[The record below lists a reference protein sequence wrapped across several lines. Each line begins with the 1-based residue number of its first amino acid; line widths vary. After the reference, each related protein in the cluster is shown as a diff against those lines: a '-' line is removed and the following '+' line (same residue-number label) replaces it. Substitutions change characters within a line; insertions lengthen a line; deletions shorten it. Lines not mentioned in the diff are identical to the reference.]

1 MLLLQ
6 ITKIFITGK
15 SLCKETGYHQI
26 GIVNFYLYRC
36 RKCCFEAPSLPV
48 AASEERGECDHWSIN
63 VHGVQWRWW
72 VSTCYKDEEATCNEP
87 TESAETD
94 SRSSSNICIKCKLND
109 AVSGYGGIDD
119 GRFCADCF
127 KSNLFGKFRFAVT
140 SNAMITP
147 TDKVLVAFSGG
158 PSSRVALQ
166 FVHDMQE
173 RAQRNF
179 DASRDRSL
187 PVFGVGVV
195 FIDESAVLP
204 IPSDEMEEAV
214 EFISSVVSSLA
225 PPKKELHLV
234 PIETVYSSD
243 CGDGKER
250 LIKLVNAVS
259 DPTGREDMLLYLRM
273 LALQKVAS
281 EFGYNRIVLGSCIS
295 RIAAHVISATVKGQ
309 GYSLPAD
316 IQYVDARWEIPV
328 VLPLRDCFA
337 QEINMLCRLDSLKT
351 LKLSA
356 TSSSNINSLVSS
368 FVALL
373 QEENPSRESTI
384 VRTAGKLIPF
394 QFNRIPEIIDGN
406 VPLATRRRQKR
417 YNLKTNE
424 SVSSE
429 SFCSLCNSPLDKSE
443 IVDWNTLDSCKS
455 SDIFY
460 TTCCSSCQFQI
471 LPQDSTSMDQFY
483 VDLPQSV
490 VNRAKQANDGNL
502 SILSHDS

>member
-1 MLLLQ
+1 MACN
-6 ITKIFITGK
+6 G
-15 SLCKETGYHQI
+15 SG
-26 GIVNFYLYRC
+26 
-36 RKCCFEAPSLPV
+36 
-48 AASEERGECDHWSIN
+48 CDS
-63 VHGVQWRWW
+63 
-72 VSTCYKDEEATCNEP
+72 SCYKDEEP
-87 TESAETD
+87 TTPCKQ
-94 SRSSSNICIKCKLND
+94 SSNSQHSDSTEPNTLCIKCKVND

-127 KSNLFGKFRFAVT
+127 KNNLFGKFRFAVT

-158 PSSRVALQ
+158 PSSRLALQ

-173 RAQRNF
+173 RAQKNF

-195 FIDESAVLP
+195 FVDESAVLP
-204 IPSDEMEEAV
+204 IPSNEIEEAA
-214 EFISSVVSSLA
+214 EVVSEVVSCLA
-225 PPKKELHLV
+225 PPRKELHFV
-234 PIETVYSSD
+234 PIETLYSS
-243 CGDGKER
+243 GSNDGKER
-250 LIKLVNAVS
+250 LIKLVNSVS
-259 DPTGREDMLLYLRM
+259 DSTGREDMLLYLRM
-273 LALQKVAS
+273 LMLQKVAS

-295 RIAAHVISATVKGQ
+295 RIACHVISATVKGQ

-316 IQYVDARWEIPV
+316 IQYVDARQEIPV

-337 QEINMLCRLDSLKT
+337 QEINMFCRLDGLKT
-351 LKLSA
+351 IKLS
-356 TSSSNINSLVSS
+356 TGPCSSINGLVSS

-417 YNLKTNE
+417 YNLKSNE

-429 SFCSLCNSPLDKSE
+429 SFCPLCNSPLDKSE
-443 IVDWNTLDSCKS
+443 IVDTSNLDNHRS
-455 SDIFY
+455 SSELFH
-460 TTCCSSCQFQI
+460 TTCCSSCRFQI
-471 LPQDSTSMDQFY
+471 LPRDSMSMEEFY
-483 VDLPQSV
+483 KDLPQPMIT
-490 VNRAKQANDGNL
+490 RAKQANGDNL
-502 SILSHDS
+502 SLLREQIQDCLLSDGEDET

>member
-1 MLLLQ
+1 MACNGAGGCQ
-6 ITKIFITGK
+6 
-15 SLCKETGYHQI
+15 
-26 GIVNFYLYRC
+26 
-36 RKCCFEAPSLPV
+36 
-48 AASEERGECDHWSIN
+48 
-63 VHGVQWRWW
+63 
-72 VSTCYKDEEATCNEP
+72 TCYKDEEATCNEP
-87 TESAETD
+87 TESVETD
-94 SRSSSNICIKCKLND
+94 SRNSSNICIKCKLND

-173 RAQRNF
+173 RAQKNF

-243 CGDGKER
+243 CSDGKER

-295 RIAAHVISATVKGQ
+295 RIAAHVVSATVKGQ

-351 LKLSA
+351 LKLS
-356 TSSSNINSLVSS
+356 TSPSSNINSLVSS

-429 SFCSLCNSPLDKSE
+429 SFCSLCNSPLAKSE
-443 IVDWNTLDSCKS
+443 IVDWNTLQNCKS

-471 LPQDSTSMDQFY
+471 LPQDSTSMEQFY

-490 VNRAKQANDGNL
+490 VNRAKQANNGTLSMLREQIQDCLLSDGE
-502 SILSHDS
+502 DET

>member
-1 MLLLQ
+1 MACNGSGCQ
-6 ITKIFITGK
+6 SG
-15 SLCKETGYHQI
+15 S
-26 GIVNFYLYRC
+26 
-36 RKCCFEAPSLPV
+36 
-48 AASEERGECDHWSIN
+48 
-63 VHGVQWRWW
+63 
-72 VSTCYKDEEATCNEP
+72 CYKDEDATCNQPIKSE
-87 TESAETD
+87 ETD
-94 SRSSSNICIKCKLND
+94 STNPTNVCIKCKLND

-127 KSNLFGKFRFAVT
+127 KTNLFGKFRFAVT

-195 FIDESAVLP
+195 FIDEGAVLS
-204 IPSDEMEEAV
+204 IPSSEMEEAV
-214 EFISSVVSSLA
+214 EVVREVVSSLV
-225 PPKKELHLV
+225 PPRKELHVV
-234 PIETVYSSD
+234 PIETVYPSD
-243 CGDGKER
+243 SGDGKER
-250 LIKLVNAVS
+250 LIKVMNTVS
-259 DPTGREDMLLYLRM
+259 DPTGREDMLICLRM

-281 EFGYNRIVLGSCIS
+281 ECGYNRIVLGSCIS
-295 RIAAHVISATVKGQ
+295 RIACHVISATVKGQ

-316 IQYVDARWEIPV
+316 IQYVDARWEVPV

-337 QEINMLCRLDSLKT
+337 QEINMLCHLDGLKT
-351 LKLSA
+351 VKLS
-356 TSSSNINSLVSS
+356 TGPCSSINGLVSS
-368 FVALL
+368 FVSLL

-384 VRTAGKLIPF
+384 VRTAGKLTPF

-417 YNLKTNE
+417 YNLKSNE

-429 SFCSLCNSPLDKSE
+429 SFCPLCNSPLNKSE
-443 IVDWNTLDSCKS
+443 IVDWSNMDSHQN
-455 SDIFY
+455 SDNFY
-460 TTCCSSCQFQI
+460 NTCCSSCQFQI
-471 LPQDSTSMDQFY
+471 LPSDSTSMEQFY
-483 VDLPQSV
+483 MDLPQSMV
-490 VNRAKQANDGNL
+490 GRAKQASNGDLSLLREQIQDFLLSDGE
-502 SILSHDS
+502 DEK

>member
-1 MLLLQ
+1 MACN
-6 ITKIFITGK
+6 G
-15 SLCKETGYHQI
+15 SGCESG
-26 GIVNFYLYRC
+26 
-36 RKCCFEAPSLPV
+36 
-48 AASEERGECDHWSIN
+48 
-63 VHGVQWRWW
+63 
-72 VSTCYKDEEATCNEP
+72 CYKDEEGMCNQP
-87 TESAETD
+87 TKSTGNN
-94 SRSSSNICIKCKLND
+94 STSPSNLCIKCKLND

-173 RAQRNF
+173 RAQKNF
-179 DASRDRSL
+179 EASRDRSL

-195 FIDESAVLP
+195 FIDESAVLSL
-204 IPSDEMEEAV
+204 PSNEMDEAV
-214 EFISSVVSSLA
+214 EVINEVVSSLA
-225 PPKKELHLV
+225 PPRKELHLV
-234 PIETVYSSD
+234 PIETIYSSD
-243 CGDGKER
+243 SGDGKER
-250 LIKLVNAVS
+250 LIKLVSAVS
-259 DPTGREDMLLYLRM
+259 DPTGREDMLLSLRM

-281 EFGYNRIVLGSCIS
+281 DFGYNRIILGSCIS
-295 RIAAHVISATVKGQ
+295 RIACHVISATVKGQ

-337 QEINMLCRLDSLKT
+337 QEINMLCRLDGLKT
-351 LKLSA
+351 LKLS
-356 TSSSNINSLVSS
+356 TGPCSSINGLVSS

-417 YNLKTNE
+417 YNLKSNE
-424 SVSSE
+424 SVSSD
-429 SFCSLCNSPLDKSE
+429 SFCPLCNSPLDKSE
-443 IVDWNTLDSCKS
+443 IVEWSNLDNCRS

-471 LPQDSTSMDQFY
+471 LPRDLTSMEQFY
-483 VDLPQSV
+483 MDLPQSAV
-490 VNRAKQANDGNL
+490 VRAKQANNSNL
-502 SILSHDS
+502 SQLREQIQDCLLSDGEDET

>member
-1 MLLLQ
+1 MACNGSGCQ
-6 ITKIFITGK
+6 SG
-15 SLCKETGYHQI
+15 G
-26 GIVNFYLYRC
+26 
-36 RKCCFEAPSLPV
+36 
-48 AASEERGECDHWSIN
+48 
-63 VHGVQWRWW
+63 
-72 VSTCYKDEEATCNEP
+72 CYKDEDATCKQPPKSE
-87 TESAETD
+87 EAD
-94 SRSSSNICIKCKLND
+94 SKNPSNVCIKCKLND

-127 KSNLFGKFRFAVT
+127 KTNLFGKFRFAVT

-204 IPSDEMEEAV
+204 IPSNEMEEAV
-214 EFISSVVSSLA
+214 EVVSEVVSSLA
-225 PPKKELHLV
+225 PPRKELHIV

-243 CGDGKER
+243 SGDGKER
-250 LIKLVNAVS
+250 ITKVVNTVI
-259 DPTGREDMLLYLRM
+259 DPTGREDVLLCLRM

-281 EFGYNRIVLGSCIS
+281 EFGYNRIILGSCIS
-295 RIAAHVISATVKGQ
+295 RIACHVISATVK
-309 GYSLPAD
+309 
-316 IQYVDARWEIPV
+316 
-328 VLPLRDCFA
+328 
-337 QEINMLCRLDSLKT
+337 
-351 LKLSA
+351 
-356 TSSSNINSLVSS
+356 
-368 FVALL
+368 
-373 QEENPSRESTI
+373 EENPSRESTI
-384 VRTAGKLIPF
+384 VRTAGKLTPF

-417 YNLKTNE
+417 YNLKSNE

-429 SFCSLCNSPLDKSE
+429 SFCPLCNSPLDKSE
-443 IVDWNTLDSCKS
+443 ITDWSNIDSHRS

-460 TTCCSSCQFQI
+460 NTCCSSCRFQI
-471 LPQDSTSMDQFY
+471 LPSDSMAMEQFY
-483 VDLPQSV
+483 MDLPQSV
-490 VNRAKQANDGNL
+490 VGRAKQANNGNL
-502 SILSHDS
+502 SLLR

>member
-1 MLLLQ
+1 MACN
-6 ITKIFITGK
+6 G
-15 SLCKETGYHQI
+15 SGCESG
-26 GIVNFYLYRC
+26 
-36 RKCCFEAPSLPV
+36 
-48 AASEERGECDHWSIN
+48 
-63 VHGVQWRWW
+63 
-72 VSTCYKDEEATCNEP
+72 CYKDEEAMCNQP
-87 TESAETD
+87 TKSAETD
-94 SRSSSNICIKCKLND
+94 STSPSKICIKCKLND

-127 KSNLFGKFRFAVT
+127 KSNLFGKFRIAVT

-158 PSSRVALQ
+158 SCSRVALQ
-166 FVHDMQE
+166 FMHDMQA
-173 RAQRNF
+173 RAQKNF

-195 FIDESAVLP
+195 FIDESSVLP
-204 IPSDEMEEAV
+204 IPSNEMEEAV
-214 EFISSVVSSLA
+214 VVINKVVSSLA
-225 PPKKELHLV
+225 PPRKELHVV
-234 PIETVYSSD
+234 PIETVYSTDSS
-243 CGDGKER
+243 DGKER

-259 DPTGREDMLLYLRM
+259 DPTGREDMLLCLRM

-295 RIAAHVISATVKGQ
+295 KIACHVISATVKGQ

-316 IQYVDARWEIPV
+316 IQYVDARWDIPV

-337 QEINMLCRLDSLKT
+337 QEINMLCHLDGLKT
-351 LKLSA
+351 LALS
-356 TSSSNINSLVSS
+356 TGPCSSINGLVSS

-384 VRTAGKLIPF
+384 VRTASKLTPF

-417 YNLKTNE
+417 YNIKSDE

-443 IVDWNTLDSCKS
+443 IVEWSNLDNCRS

-460 TTCCSSCQFQI
+460 TACCSSCQFQI
-471 LPQDSTSMDQFY
+471 LPKDSMLVEQFY

-490 VNRAKQANDGNL
+490 VARVKQANNGNL
-502 SILSHDS
+502 SRLREQIQDCLLSDGEDET

>member
-1 MLLLQ
+1 MACNGDGCQ
-6 ITKIFITGK
+6 
-15 SLCKETGYHQI
+15 
-26 GIVNFYLYRC
+26 
-36 RKCCFEAPSLPV
+36 
-48 AASEERGECDHWSIN
+48 
-63 VHGVQWRWW
+63 
-72 VSTCYKDEEATCNEP
+72 STCYKDEQPSSKP
-87 TESAETD
+87 TQSPN
-94 SRSSSNICIKCKLND
+94 SSNSICIKCKLND
-109 AVSGYGGIDD
+109 AVSGYGGVDD

-127 KSNLFGKFRFAVT
+127 RSNLFGKFRLAVT

-173 RAQRNF
+173 RAQKNF

-195 FIDESAVLP
+195 FIDESAILSF
-204 IPSDEMEEAV
+204 PSGEMEEAIEV
-214 EFISSVVSSLA
+214 ISSVVSRLA
-225 PPKKELHLV
+225 PPMKELHIV
-234 PIETVYSSD
+234 PIENVYSSD
-243 CGDGKER
+243 SSDGKER
-250 LIKLVNAVS
+250 LIKLVGSVS

-281 EFGYNRIVLGSCIS
+281 EFGYNKIVLGSCVS
-295 RIAAHVISATVKGQ
+295 RIASHVISATVKGQ

-337 QEINMLCRLDSLKT
+337 QEINMFCHLDGLKT
-351 LKLSA
+351 FRLS
-356 TSSSNINSLVSS
+356 TGPCSSINGLVSS

-394 QFNRIPEIIDGN
+394 QFNRIPEIVDGK

-417 YNLKTNE
+417 YNLKPND

-429 SFCSLCNSPLDKSE
+429 SFCLLCNSPLDKSE
-443 IVDWNTLDSCKS
+443 IVDASNVNNSRS

-460 TTCCSSCQFQI
+460 NACCSSCHFQI
-471 LPQDSTSMDQFY
+471 LPSDSMSMEQFY
-483 VDLPQSV
+483 MDLPQSV
-490 VNRAKQANDGNL
+490 VARAKQTNNGNL
-502 SILSHDS
+502 SMLREQIQDCLLSDCED

>member
-1 MLLLQ
+1 MACNG
-6 ITKIFITGK
+6 TG
-15 SLCKETGYHQI
+15 CQ
-26 GIVNFYLYRC
+26 
-36 RKCCFEAPSLPV
+36 
-48 AASEERGECDHWSIN
+48 
-63 VHGVQWRWW
+63 
-72 VSTCYKDEEATCNEP
+72 STCYKDEEEP
-87 TESAETD
+87 SSSSSSSSPCSKPSTD
-94 SRSSSNICIKCKLND
+94 SVKPESTNVCCLKCKLND
-109 AVSGYGGIDD
+109 AVSGYGGVDD

-127 KSNLFGKFRFAVT
+127 KSNLFGKFRLAVT

-147 TDKVLVAFSGG
+147 TDEVLVAFSGG

-173 RAQRNF
+173 RAQKNF

-204 IPSDEMEEAV
+204 IPSTEMEEAV
-214 EFISSVVSSLA
+214 EVINSVVSSLA
-225 PPKKELHLV
+225 PPMKELHLV
-234 PIETVYSSD
+234 PIETVYSSNSS
-243 CGDGKER
+243 DGKEGI
-250 LIKLVNAVS
+250 IKLVNSVS
-259 DPTGREDMLLYLRM
+259 DPTGREDMLLNLRM

-281 EFGYNRIVLGSCIS
+281 EFGYNRLVLGSCTS
-295 RIAAHVISATVKGQ
+295 RIASHVLSATVKGQ

-337 QEINMLCRLDSLKT
+337 QEINMLCRLDGLKT
-351 LKLSA
+351 LQLS
-356 TSSSNINSLVSS
+356 TGPSSSINGLVSS

-394 QFNRIPEIIDGN
+394 HFNRIPEIVDGN

-417 YNLKTNE
+417 YNLKPNE

-429 SFCSLCNSPLDKSE
+429 SFCALCNSPLDKSE
-443 IVDWNTLDSCKS
+443 IVDWSNVDNSRST
-455 SDIFY
+455 DIFY
-460 TTCCSSCQFQI
+460 SACCSSCQFQI
-471 LPQDSTSMDQFY
+471 LPRDSMTMEQFY
-483 VDLPQSV
+483 MDLPQSV
-490 VNRAKQANDGNL
+490 IIRAKQANNGNL
-502 SILSHDS
+502 SLLREQIQDCLLSDGEDET

>member
-1 MLLLQ
+1 MAGEDWEGG
-6 ITKIFITGK
+6 GK
-15 SLCKETGYHQI
+15 NGGGDEDATSNQPIK
-26 GIVNFYLYRC
+26 
-36 RKCCFEAPSLPV
+36 
-48 AASEERGECDHWSIN
+48 SE
-63 VHGVQWRWW
+63 
-72 VSTCYKDEEATCNEP
+72 
-87 TESAETD
+87 ETD
-94 SRSSSNICIKCKLND
+94 STNPTNVCIKCKLND

-127 KSNLFGKFRFAVT
+127 KTNLFGKFRFAVT

-195 FIDESAVLP
+195 FLDESAVLS
-204 IPSDEMEEAV
+204 IPSSEMEETV
-214 EFISSVVSSLA
+214 EVIREVVSCLA
-225 PPKKELHLV
+225 SPWKELHIV

-243 CGDGKER
+243 SGDGKER
-250 LIKLVNAVS
+250 LIKVMNTVT
-259 DPTGREDMLLYLRM
+259 DPTGREDMLLCMRM

-281 EFGYNRIVLGSCIS
+281 ECGYNRIVLGSCIS
-295 RIAAHVISATVKGQ
+295 RIACHVISAAVKGQ

-316 IQYVDARWEIPV
+316 IQYVDARSEVPV

-337 QEINMLCRLDSLKT
+337 QEINMLCHLDGLKT
-351 LKLSA
+351 VKLS
-356 TSSSNINSLVSS
+356 TGPCSSINRLVSS
-368 FVALL
+368 FVSLL

-384 VRTAGKLIPF
+384 VRTAGKLTPF

-417 YNLKTNE
+417 YNLKSNE

-429 SFCSLCNSPLDKSE
+429 SFCPLCNSPLNKSE
-443 IVDWNTLDSCKS
+443 IVDWSNMDSHRN
-455 SDIFY
+455 SDSFY
-460 TTCCSSCQFQI
+460 NTCCSSCQFQI
-471 LPQDSTSMDQFY
+471 LPSDSTSIEQFY
-483 VDLPQSV
+483 MDLPQPMVS
-490 VNRAKQANDGNL
+490 RAKQASHGNL
-502 SILSHDS
+502 SLLREQIQDFLLSDGEDEK